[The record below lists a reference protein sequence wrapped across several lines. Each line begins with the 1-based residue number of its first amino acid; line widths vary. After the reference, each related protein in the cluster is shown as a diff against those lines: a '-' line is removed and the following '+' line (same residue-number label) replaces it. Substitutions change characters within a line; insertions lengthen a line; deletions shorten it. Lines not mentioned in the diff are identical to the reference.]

1 MAKLKYKRLNFL
13 SLLYTVLGKLQA
25 NKRCSNEG
33 IYVVLMSYGSMNAL
47 LKVRKK
53 IIN

>member
-1 MAKLKYKRLNFL
+1 MAELKLKRLNFL

-25 NKRCSNEG
+25 NKRCSNED
-33 IYVVLMSYGSMNAL
+33 IYVVLMSYGMNAL